1 MSSMRNALTSRQ
13 GGYISGMLV
22 SLTACAVL
30 LVSSLG
36 FGMWA
41 FTSRQ
46 DYKNNSDQ
54 KAAKAAAE
62 AKKATQAEDAVQY
75 AEAAK
80 SPIKSHVGPSQFG
93 AITVQYPKTWSAYIV
108 EEGRGSLPVNDY
120 FHPDVVPNAGNKD
133 NAFALRVQIVDQ
145 AYDRVIDSYNNDV
158 KAQKVTAKPYALPK
172 VPNTVGLRI
181 DGQIDDNKRG
191 SMVIIPVRNMT
202 LKLWTESQDFVA
214 DFDKY
219 IVPNFT
225 FSP

>member
-1 MSSMRNALTSRQ
+1 MKNLSPRTLE
-13 GGYISGMLV
+13 GGYVSGMLI
-22 SLTACAVL
+22 SLILCAVL

-36 FGMWA
+36 FGLWA

-54 KAAKAAAE
+54 KSARAAAAAKTATE
-62 AKKATQAEDAVQY
+62 ADDAVKY

-80 SPIKSHVGPSQFG
+80 SPLKSHVGPSQFG
-93 AITVQYPKTWSAYIV
+93 AITVQYPKTWSGMIA
-108 EEGRGSLPVNDY
+108 EEGRGGTPVNDY
-120 FHPDVVPNAGNKD
+120 FHPDVVPNIGNKD
-133 NAFALRVQIVDQ
+133 NAFALRVQIVDSS
-145 AYDRVIDSYNNDV
+145 YDRIIDGYQNDV
-158 KAQKVTAKPYALPK
+158 KSKKVTAVPFALPK
-172 VPNTVGLRI
+172 VPNTVGLRV

-202 LKLWTESQDFVA
+202 LKIWTESPDFVA

-219 IVPNFT
+219 IIPNFT